1 MKTVLVMVGRTSAA
15 WLQTGIDE
23 YVKRLGRYAP
33 FELVVLPDVKKG
45 GSLPQE
51 VLKEKEGRLL
61 LDQLNPGDV
70 LVLLDENGKPAGS
83 KDFAGFV
90 QKQMVA
96 GVRRLVFIIGGAY
109 GFSAEVHQRADHK
122 LSLSRMTF
130 SHQMVRL
137 IFVEQLYRA
146 HSILNNEPYHHD

>member
-1 MKTVLVMVGRTSAA
+1 MKTVLVMVGRTNAA

-23 YVKRLGRYAP
+23 YVKRLGHYAP
-33 FELVVLPDVKKG
+33 FELLVIPDVKKG

-51 VLKEKEGRLL
+51 VLKEREGRLI
-61 LDQLNPGDV
+61 LDQLTSGDV
-70 LVLLDENGKPAGS
+70 LVLLDENGKLAGS
-83 KDFAGFV
+83 REFAGFV

-96 GVRRLVFIIGGAY
+96 GVRRLFFIIGGAY
-109 GFSAEVHQRADHK
+109 GFSAEVYGRANYK
-122 LSLSRMTF
+122 LSLSKMTF

>member
-61 LDQLNPGDV
+61 LDQLSPGDV
-70 LVLLDENGKPAGS
+70 LVLLDENGKPAAQEIS
-83 KDFAGFV
+83 PVLFK
-90 QKQMVA
+90 
-96 GVRRLVFIIGGAY
+96 
-109 GFSAEVHQRADHK
+109 
-122 LSLSRMTF
+122 SRWSPECVGLF
-130 SHQMVRL
+130 L
-137 IFVEQLYRA
+137 
-146 HSILNNEPYHHD
+146 